1 MTKKILCLVMA
12 VLLLAGTTVS
22 ANCNKEDLPI
32 GYYNIVYAD
41 RYLFFATD
49 GGSSIDF
56 LKLPRGTKVNLDEYI
71 PTKEGYDFEG
81 WYASPRE
88 KIERIT
94 EVTLDENTVV
104 WAKWKLK
111 DGVSEQMLEHGIVQR
126 EVVGNHVVL
135 VTDKGETL
143 ITPVTEQW
151 VQQNARLEALM
162 KVHNEIF
169 NK

>member
-41 RYLFFATD
+41 RHLFFATD
-49 GGSSIDF
+49 GGSSTDF

-88 KIERIT
+88 KIERI
-94 EVTLDENTVV
+94 
-104 WAKWKLK
+104 
-111 DGVSEQMLEHGIVQR
+111 
-126 EVVGNHVVL
+126 
-135 VTDKGETL
+135 ET
-143 ITPVTEQW
+143 I
-151 VQQNARLEALM
+151 R
-162 KVHNEIF
+162 NERR
-169 NK
+169 